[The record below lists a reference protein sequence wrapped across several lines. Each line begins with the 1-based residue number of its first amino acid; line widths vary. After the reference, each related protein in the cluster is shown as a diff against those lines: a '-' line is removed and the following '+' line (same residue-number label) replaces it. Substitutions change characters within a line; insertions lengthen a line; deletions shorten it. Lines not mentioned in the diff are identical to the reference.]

1 MKAFQ
6 FRLQTKLTIASRQEE
21 LAREDLQR
29 ATFVR
34 NRIADELTEMME
46 RLTEKQSSVRIMIEE
61 SESFERIL
69 IVKEYIPV
77 IVASIQSLELRL
89 AQAEQKVEECRAD
102 LLEKKKETRT
112 LDRLKEKAWMRYMHE
127 LQKEE
132 QKLIDEVA
140 NTGHYRNNHS

>member
-6 FRLQTKLTIASRQEE
+6 FRLQTKLTISSRQEQ

-34 NRIADELTEMME
+34 NRIADELTEMTE
-46 RLTEKQSSVRIMIEE
+46 RLIEKQSSIRIMIEE
-61 SESFERIL
+61 AEAFERIL

-77 IVASIQSLELRL
+77 VVASIQTLEVRL
-89 AQAEQKVEECRAD
+89 AHAEQKVEECRAD

-112 LDRLKEKAWMRYMHE
+112 LEKLKEKAWIRYLHE
-127 LQKEE
+127 LQVEE

-140 NTGHYRNNHS
+140 NTRHYRNNHS